1 MVLLL
6 LLLFLLLLLLL
17 LPVPVVIVIFIDT
30 IIMNGRSLNA
40 WVMMLLRMTPWKKTN
55 MMMAV
60 MTRMS

>member
-6 LLLFLLLLLLL
+6 LLLFFLLLLLL

-30 IIMNGRSLNA
+30 IIMNGRSGNA
-40 WVMMLLRMTPWKKTN
+40 WVMMILRMTPWKKTN